1 MIHIY
6 SHILNYHSH
15 NILELYIN
23 TVLEGISQ
31 ELYHVHQTQNFVGR
45 GKICLINTYVLHS
58 IGAT

>member
-23 TVLEGISQ
+23 TVIESISH
-31 ELYHVHQTQNFVGR
+31 ELYHVHQTQNFVGA
-45 GKICLINTYVLHS
+45 KSVSLTPMS
-58 IGAT
+58 FTA